1 MDLETNSMIMIKA
14 VMAKPMRHTIDK
26 PFMANSKK
34 NPMIKP
40 FLAKV
45 CNRSQAHQ
53 DDPVIQTL
61 SR

>member
-34 NPMIKP
+34 NPMIKA
-40 FLAKV
+40 LYGTK
-45 CNRSQAHQ
+45 SQ
-53 DDPVIQTL
+53 DYPL
-61 SR
+61 Y